1 MTPKNPSDFEVIVTM
16 TIIIIYAIAFV
27 SFSGK

>member
-1 MTPKNPSDFEVIVTM
+1 MTPKNPSDFQLYVTI